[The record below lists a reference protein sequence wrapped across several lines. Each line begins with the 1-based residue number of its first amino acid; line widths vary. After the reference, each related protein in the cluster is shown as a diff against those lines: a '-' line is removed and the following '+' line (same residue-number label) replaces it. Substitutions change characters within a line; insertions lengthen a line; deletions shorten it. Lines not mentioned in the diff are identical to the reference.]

1 MEYCNKKMAIYY
13 PEMYCGVGSTLKVK
27 KTFEIE
33 FDDVTTQDF
42 SLDDLCIVEDIVGYG
57 FNIKAMNDS
66 KIFRIKNGQMADYFE
81 LIELIPYTEKIPNN
95 FNSFP
100 LVIFKKKFKIDDV
113 VCISVNDVFRH
124 EISKTDKIFHNL
136 YDMNSRR
143 LVLRLNDDEF
153 EKYLK

>member
-1 MEYCNKKMAIYY
+1 MAIYY
-13 PEMYCGVGSTLKVK
+13 PEMYCGIGSTLKVK

-33 FDDVTTQDF
+33 FDDGTIQDF

-66 KIFRIKNGQMADYFE
+66 KIFRIKNGQMIDYFK
-81 LIELIPYTEKIPNN
+81 LIELIPYTEKIPPNN
-95 FNSFP
+95 FDSFP
-100 LVIFKKKFKIDDV
+100 LVTFKKKFKIDDV
-113 VCISVNDVFRH
+113 VRISVNDVFRH

-136 YDMNSRR
+136 YDMYSRR

-153 EKYLK
+153 EEYLK